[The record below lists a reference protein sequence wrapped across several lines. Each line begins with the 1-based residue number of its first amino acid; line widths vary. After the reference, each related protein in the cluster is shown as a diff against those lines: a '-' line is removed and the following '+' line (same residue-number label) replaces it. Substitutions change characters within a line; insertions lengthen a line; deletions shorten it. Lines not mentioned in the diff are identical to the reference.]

1 MDKLLQPESIIEN
14 WPKWGAGLRSRPV
27 LLNELSG
34 GRSNRTFLLNSDI
47 GKLALRINGSG
58 SLLPGASRHNE
69 ISIWQEAS
77 KQGIAPPLVFVDAQ
91 NQYLI
96 SSYIENELPP
106 EPQLNPSC
114 VDQAFSLLER
124 CHQLDIKAPSI
135 NYADHIE
142 GYRRMIESR
151 EKSPNPTLIRQHE
164 PMLLLLESLVGS
176 NTSTG
181 ICHHDPVIANFIG
194 APQRLYLTDWE
205 YAANGL
211 HIMDYAALATEW
223 QLEDSAVLE
232 RVDIEP
238 GLLIKARKLY
248 RYLCM
253 LWNEATT

>member
-14 WPKWGAGLRSRPV
+14 WPKWGVGLRSRPV

-34 GRSNRTFLLNSDI
+34 GRSNRSFLLNSDI
-47 GKLALRINGSG
+47 GKLALRITGTD

-77 KQGIAPPLVFVDAQ
+77 KQGIAPPLVFVGAQ

-96 SSYIENELPP
+96 SSYIKNELPP

-124 CHQLDIKAPSI
+124 CHQLDMTAPSI

-164 PMLLLLESLVGS
+164 PMLLLLESLAEQQHLNRHLPPRPCHRQLYWRTATPLPDRLGVCRKWTAHHGLR
-176 NTSTG
+176 STG
-181 ICHHDPVIANFIG
+181 NRV
-194 APQRLYLTDWE
+194 
-205 YAANGL
+205 
-211 HIMDYAALATEW
+211 ATGRF
-223 QLEDSAVLE
+223 S
-232 RVDIEP
+232 RP
-238 GLLIKARKLY
+238 G
-248 RYLCM
+248 
-253 LWNEATT
+253 TH